1 MICVLDCET
10 IPDTELVRAHFGLEG
25 EDEAVTQEAIAQYEV
40 ATGSSFLPHPFHKIV
55 AISAVFANEAENYGD
70 FHKVGTFPGNSEEEI
85 LGEFLNYLNKSNPK
99 LVTFNGRSFDLPL
112 IFMRA
117 LRYNLTCPA
126 YFETENKNSRF
137 SEKNGKSKSKWEN
150 YRSRYSERFHLDLMD
165 VIGNFG
171 AVRGLKL
178 DTLCQMAGLPGK
190 YDVSGDQVTELFY
203 RGQLQKIQEY
213 CESDVLNTYL
223 LFLKYE
229 LLQGN
234 IDQERYKE
242 ILKNMQPKLPVD
254 KSYTPVFSQFIQ
266 KEIDGR
272 H

>member
-1 MICVLDCET
+1 MICVMDCET

-25 EDEAVTQEAIAQYEV
+25 EDEVVTRQALAQHEA

-55 AISAVFANEAENYGD
+55 AISTVFADDYGR
-70 FHKVGTFPGNSEEEI
+70 FKRVTTVPGEKEEEI
-85 LGEFLNYLNKSNPK
+85 LRTFLGYLDKESPR

-117 LRYNLTCPA
+117 LRYNLSCPA
-126 YFETENKNSRF
+126 YFDKDNPALNKT
-137 SEKNGKSKSKWEN
+137 KWEN
-150 YRSRYSERFHLDLMD
+150 YRQRYSEQFHLDLMD
-165 VIGNFG
+165 ALGHFG

-178 DTLCQMAGLPGK
+178 DTLCQMVGLPGK
-190 YDVSGDQVTELFY
+190 YDVSGDQVTQLFY
-203 RGQLQKIQEY
+203 EGKLGKVKEY

-229 LLQGN
+229 LLQGHLT
-234 IDQERYKE
+234 IEQYKE
-242 ILKNMQPKLPVD
+242 ILKEMEPELPTNR
-254 KSYTPVFSQFIQ
+254 SYTPHFSQFIQ
-266 KEIDGR
+266 KEIDGS